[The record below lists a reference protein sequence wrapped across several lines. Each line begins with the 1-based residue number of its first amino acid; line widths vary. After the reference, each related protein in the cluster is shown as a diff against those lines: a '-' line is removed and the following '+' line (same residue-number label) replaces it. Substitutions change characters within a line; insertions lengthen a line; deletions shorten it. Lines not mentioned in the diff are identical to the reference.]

1 MQGYSEEEV
10 QQAAVRA
17 SEEAGVNGYI
27 NRAPHDSSVNK

>member
-10 QQAAVRA
+10 QQATVRA

-27 NRAPHDSSVNK
+27 IEPHMILL